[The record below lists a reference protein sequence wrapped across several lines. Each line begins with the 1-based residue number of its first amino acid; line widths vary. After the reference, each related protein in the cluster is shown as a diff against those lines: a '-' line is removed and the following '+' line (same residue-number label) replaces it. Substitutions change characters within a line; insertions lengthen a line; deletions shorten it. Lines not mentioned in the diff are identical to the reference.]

1 MKDFNEFK
9 ARFES
14 DAEFREQFKGINDD
28 NQIISLAKANG
39 YDLEKFGDDTLDE
52 VSGGRKYFKNNINPE
67 IIEDIRILRNMF
79 F

>member
-52 VSGGRKYFKNNINPE
+52 VSGGIKYRNNINPE
-67 IIEDIRILRNMF
+67 IIEDIRILINRF

>member
-14 DAEFREQFKGINDD
+14 DAEFREQ
-28 NQIISLAKANG
+28 L
-39 YDLEKFGDDTLDE
+39 
-52 VSGGRKYFKNNINPE
+52 KYFKNDINPE
-67 IIEDIRILRNMF
+67 IMEDIRILRNMF

>member
-9 ARFES
+9 ARIES
-14 DAEFREQFKGINDD
+14 DAEFREKFKGINDD

-52 VSGGRKYFKNNINPE
+52 VSRGRKYVKNNINPE
-67 IIEDIRILRNMF
+67 IIEDLRIMRNMF

>member
-52 VSGGRKYFKNNINPE
+52 VSGGIKYRNNINPE

>member
-52 VSGGRKYFKNNINPE
+52 VSGGRKYGRNNVNPE
-67 IIEDIRILRNMF
+67 IIEDLRILRNMF